1 MRGQTRIAHR
11 SSRQMVS
18 TAKQLFLHSQEKALD
33 KLLCIQHL
41 DNLETFFRA
50 AGVCACDQVYKTQTC
65 TLSNQESLV
74 LSCRSCLPPRRRGDQ
89 SC

>member
-1 MRGQTRIAHR
+1 MRGQTRMAHR

-18 TAKQLFLHSQEKALD
+18 TTKQLFLHSQEK
-33 KLLCIQHL
+33 HL
-41 DNLETFFRA
+41 TNCYVYNFLKILKTFLRA

-74 LSCRSCLPPRRRGDQ
+74 LSCRSCLPLRRRGDQ